1 MIFTKAF
8 KSFLYAC
15 NGLKNVWREE
25 RNFRIEI
32 VAALVVAFCVA
43 YFHFSL
49 TEGLF
54 CLLAITTVL
63 AAEIVN
69 TALEDMCDKIQPEL
83 DPAIGKIKDLM
94 AAFVL
99 VSVTGAFGIG
109 IAVFYHHFL
118 YNF

>member
-15 NGLKNVWREE
+15 SGLKNVWREE
-25 RNFRIEI
+25 HNFRIEV
-32 VAALVVAFCVA
+32 VAAVVVILCAI

-49 TEGLF
+49 TETVF
-54 CLLAITTVL
+54 CLIAIITVL

-69 TALEDMCDKIQPEL
+69 TAVEDICDKIQPEL
-83 DPAIGKIKDLM
+83 DPVIGKIKDLM

-99 VSVTGAFGIG
+99 VSVSGAFVIG
-109 IAVFYHHFL
+109 VAVFYHHF
-118 YNF
+118 FI